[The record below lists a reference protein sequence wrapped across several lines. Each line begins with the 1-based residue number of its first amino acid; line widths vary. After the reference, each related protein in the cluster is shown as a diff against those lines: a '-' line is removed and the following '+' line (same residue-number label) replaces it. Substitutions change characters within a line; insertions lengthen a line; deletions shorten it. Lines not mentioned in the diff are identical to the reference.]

1 MSEEIVN
8 LKEIDFDFNCSIK
21 YIALNSGSPGEII
34 LYKSKDNSS
43 KIQLHEKE
51 ILYMEFSQ
59 FNNEI
64 LASLT
69 IDNIIYINDFSSYQD
84 NQGEIILKC
93 KLEHK
98 GTVVLMN
105 FNPSK
110 PDILCSC
117 EEEGKA
123 YIWNTD
129 SGNVLS
135 EFEIEKNPIG
145 MEWSPNGNLIGI
157 CFENGLLNIY
167 TTEDMAYFYAILSE
181 KISEKNLSGKSFAW
195 INDNSFVS
203 VGWCK
208 DNSQK
213 LCIWDEFINK
223 ENSIFGE
230 GLIYSEK
237 IDDSYPDMIPY
248 VNPQNKLIYLI
259 NNQDIIN
266 HSHPSIIVYVFT
278 EKQIFKMSEYFTS
291 MPADISLLIHN
302 KFYDRKNHVIDKV
315 LRYNLEENNI
325 YCVSISKEEEI
336 KNSKNINTIDTQYKN
351 PNSHI
356 ENNFQNNHVNTL
368 EEREKKRGEIEALK
382 EELEKQKIHIENLEK
397 ENMELKNKDNNK
409 EHQQTNSNLEKIIED
424 IIKEKEN
431 MINEHK
437 IKINNHENK
446 WKRLEEEIEKLKK
459 VIGERKYKNQ
469 ETPESIENNNYNNKD
484 LSMIKNTT
492 NILSL
497 IDFNTMINEDKGI
510 GLKLEQIGKI
520 EGDKNND
527 ENNNIVNEKISD
539 YRIYNVNIQNEEK
552 DVVLTNGNEFK
563 TFSVVKNNSPN

>member
-135 EFEIEKNPIG
+135 EFEIEKNPVG

-213 LCIWDEFINK
+213 LFIWDEFINK

-325 YCVSISKEEEI
+325 YCVSISREEEI
-336 KNSKNINTIDTQYKN
+336 KNSKNINNIDTQYKN

-368 EEREKKRGEIEALK
+368 EEREEKKGEIEALK
-382 EELEKQKIHIENLEK
+382 EELEKQKIHIENLQK

-484 LSMIKNTT
+484 LSMTKNTT

-497 IDFNTMINEDKGI
+497 TDFNTMINEDKGI

-552 DVVLTNGNEFK
+552 DVVLTNGHEFK
-563 TFSVVKNNSPN
+563 TFSIVKNNSPN